1 MGSGTNFTK
10 IRYLPKC
17 SSCISCG
24 FVHFNGE
31 RNVFSKEQN
40 SHCLSYQS
48 TDPFSLEG
56 HLLSCLSEMQNL
68 GEMSCGLMTLPILL
82 LTEVDVNITIL
93 IVIKNG
99 HGQNHGTWNHLLN
112 YPGKLLVDIRRA
124 GLGHG

>member
-1 MGSGTNFTK
+1 M
-10 IRYLPKC
+10 
-17 SSCISCG
+17 
-24 FVHFNGE
+24 HFLWLHAFQWGE
-31 RNVFSKEQN
+31 GRVLKGAELT
-40 SHCLSYQS
+40 LSYQS

-56 HLLSCLSEMQNL
+56 HLLSCLSEMKNL

-82 LTEVDVNITIL
+82 LTEVDVNITTL
-93 IVIKNG
+93 IVIKYG